1 MRHEAAWKI
10 KELLDIP
17 EFNFHGCPAVLLL
30 GKKLFFLSQLHKDRF
45 VLHCRDN
52 FFHHVFHVNFQAGG
66 VDAGMA
72 ADIRLF
78 QEILVNKQLN
88 VMLLVIHQTE
98 DAYRARG
105 DVQVFFHI
113 SLISKGK
120 SGYAKLR
127 GNFLGFEFFVSGKKE
142 KVEVGLLAI
151 AEEQVLAD
159 DSVQDFVYIFAG
171 FDGHESFVVDSL
183 IRYIQGIQ
191 KIIYAYFFFKPSG
204 GIGRTSGFKG

>member
-1 MRHEAAWKI
+1 M
-10 KELLDIP
+10 
-17 EFNFHGCPAVLLL
+17 
-30 GKKLFFLSQLHKDRF
+30 LF
-45 VLHCRDN
+45 
-52 FFHHVFHVNFQAGG
+52 
-66 VDAGMA
+66 
-72 ADIRLF
+72 
-78 QEILVNKQLN
+78 
-88 VMLLVIHQTE
+88 VIHQTE

-120 SGYAKLR
+120 SGYAKLG
-127 GNFLGFEFFVSGKKE
+127 GNFLGLEFFVSGKKE

>member
-1 MRHEAAWKI
+1 M
-10 KELLDIP
+10 
-17 EFNFHGCPAVLLL
+17 FH
-30 GKKLFFLSQLHKDRF
+30 SRN
-45 VLHCRDN
+45 N
-52 FFHHVFHVNFQAGG
+52 FFHHIFHVNFQAGG

-105 DVQVFFHI
+105 DVQVIFAIIKSHFT
-113 SLISKGK
+113 KGNSR

-159 DSVQDFVYIFAG
+159 DSVQDFCL
-171 FDGHESFVVDSL
+171 HLCRLRWS
-183 IRYIQGIQ
+183 
-191 KIIYAYFFFKPSG
+191 
-204 GIGRTSGFKG
+204 